1 MDEPIVTELDKLNHE
16 MNKWDSKH
24 AKLTGEKKK
33 WFAKREKEM
42 PVKLYGPYDQ
52 TKIELDATY

>member
-1 MDEPIVTELDKLNHE
+1 MNDEAPVTELDKLNHE
-16 MNKWDSKH
+16 INKWDSKH

-33 WFAKREKEM
+33 WFAKKKEA

-52 TKIELDATY
+52 TKI